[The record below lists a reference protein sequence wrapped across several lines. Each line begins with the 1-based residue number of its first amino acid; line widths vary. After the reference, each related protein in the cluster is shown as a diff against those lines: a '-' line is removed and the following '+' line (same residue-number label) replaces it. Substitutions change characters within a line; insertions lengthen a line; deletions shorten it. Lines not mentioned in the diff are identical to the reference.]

1 MFERKTKQR
10 TGTLWMLIALLA
22 IVVALMIF
30 LPSGEVPADSNNQ
43 TTEQPAEQP
52 AEEDYD
58 VVKVGDVAP
67 DFTLPM
73 YGGGEVKLSD
83 LKGKVVLLNFWATWC
98 PPCQEELSRVQT
110 DIIDCYAGEEFA
122 FIFASRGDTE
132 EKIAENRKARGFN
145 FPMAMDKD
153 EAVIKLYAKRGIP
166 HNYIIDREGRIAAIE
181 VGYTPE
187 QFAELKKKIEA
198 ELAK

>member
-1 MFERKTKQR
+1 MFERKTKQK

-30 LPSGEVPADSNNQ
+30 LPSGEVPAATDEAQ
-43 TTEQPAEQP
+43 AEQP

-98 PPCQEELSRVQT
+98 PPCQQELAQVQT
-110 DIIDCYAGEEFA
+110 QIIDRYAGKDFA

-132 EKIAENRKARGFN
+132 EQIAENRKARGFN

-153 EAVIKLYAKRGIP
+153 ESVFKLYAKRGIP
-166 HNYIIDREGRIAAIE
+166 HNYLIDREGKIAAIE

-187 QFAELKKKIEA
+187 QFAELQKKIDE
-198 ELAK
+198 ELAKTK